1 MRDLLHTLCNDINWK
16 IRKTVATFI
25 YQIGLI
31 IGRDNANRD
40 LVPIFMGFFMDLDEV
55 TIEAL
60 RNLMDFLQIIDIPF
74 HHKILFRLGCSLH
87 TDNYTNWRF
96 REELVQQVLNL
107 IQKYG
112 HVYNTDCIIYLTGIA
127 VTLLSDEVCSVRDIA
142 LNAVNIANIFCF
154 PYFKN
159 IVFFFGQVV
168 EKYKISK
175 GADTTDL
182 TNILIEAFADSSFW
196 RKRQIFV
203 NLCTKLV
210 SVSVILSP
218 SIF

>member
-60 RNLMDFLQIIDIPF
+60 RNLMDFLQIIDTPF

-107 IQKYG
+107 IRKYG
-112 HVYNTDCIIYLTGIA
+112 LVYNADCIIYLTGIA
-127 VTLLSDEVCSVRDIA
+127 ITLLSDDVCSVRDIA
-142 LNAVNIANIFCF
+142 LNAVSLKRQ
-154 PYFKN
+154 KN
-159 IVFFFGQVV
+159 VTKFY
-168 EKYKISK
+168 YKIYFSAYCRGRLLKSSK
-175 GADTTDL
+175 LAKVWTQR
-182 TNILIEAFADSSFW
+182 I
-196 RKRQIFV
+196 
-203 NLCTKLV
+203 
-210 SVSVILSP
+210 
-218 SIF
+218 